1 MFLRREKIVKPKSK
15 PKMQIRIPHNSSVW
29 PLIPPRNFTLE
40 RSGNFRLAS
49 PPASCAEAA
58 AAESSTAVPP
68 AVNLKN
74 RFKLPELQWDQAF
87 CSQVRMYAS
96 SKNKVLNVGSA
107 SFLSQRFCTQITGN
121 RPRARCLAN
130 WCG

>member
-1 MFLRREKIVKPKSK
+1 MFLRREKIVKPKSR
-15 PKMQIRIPHNSSVW
+15 PKMQIRIPQSNNVW
-29 PLIPPRNFTLE
+29 PLIPPRNFTME

-68 AVNLKN
+68 AVNLEN

-96 SKNKVLNVGSA
+96 SKNKLMNE
-107 SFLSQRFCTQITGN
+107 F
-121 RPRARCLAN
+121 PRAPGAPRYCTPITVNRLRARHLLSDD
-130 WCG
+130 